1 MNLSE
6 MGGRHKII
14 GLAWLISWLTLTAWA
29 DQSAAASEPKA
40 QSTSPSAT
48 IKSEASPRWPEL
60 TNEQQQALTPLQKLW
75 PEINQ
80 ARKRKWLAVSSNF
93 QDLPELEQQKLQD
106 RMREWASMTEV
117 ERAQARLQY
126 AHAQAI
132 GVDERR
138 QRWEA
143 YLALSQEERE
153 QLAQHRPRKP
163 QGAAVALRPAPR
175 SKIITPVQRTDTST
189 HQGFSALRI
198 DTDQIHPSTLLPLNV
213 PGHASP

>member
-29 DQSAAASEPKA
+29 EQPATASAPKA
-40 QSTSPSAT
+40 LSTPTTAS

-60 TNEQQQALTPLQKLW
+60 TSAQQQALSPLQKLW

-163 QGAAVALRPAPR
+163 QGR
-175 SKIITPVQRTDTST
+175 SEEHTSELQS
-189 HQGFSALRI
+189 H
-198 DTDQIHPSTLLPLNV
+198 
-213 PGHASP
+213 